1 MAGKG
6 KRLSLASLAG
16 GPVESVPGSSRPTLV
31 HLAPEQVVPTP
42 LNPRQD
48 FDPAKLEELGN
59 SMRGGQLQPCVGI
72 ARSAYVRL
80 FPEHADQLPPCQIV
94 MAAGERRWKAAAQA
108 GLPTIDVHVREDIAE
123 SRVKFLTAVLT
134 ENVERSNFNYIE
146 EAHGLQRMLEMSD
159 GSQADAARV
168 LNKSKQ
174 WFSQRIGL
182 LRLSDEMQEL
192 VIKGE
197 VTTLRELRKYSALP
211 SDQQVA
217 SWRADREA
225 AERDEAEAEPVAAPE
240 PAPTPQAQ
248 VPATRPPAAQDAG
261 KDAKAYTAVYA
272 PPAVP
277 AREAEPAAP
286 ESGSVEAVT
295 TVNGT
300 KAQPAPSTTPD
311 SVPEPR
317 AHEQQASVTG
327 AQGRAA
333 DPPTLDYSNGP
344 WIARHL
350 GAKMDPGPYFAGTQL
365 MLRQSWEKGE
375 TETLALLAGFM
386 EQAMERS
393 PKEFQKLLEAFS
405 ERLSRAH

>member
-31 HLAPEQVVPTP
+31 HLAPEQVAPTP

-72 ARSAYVRL
+72 ARSAYMRL
-80 FPEHADQLPPCQIV
+80 FPEHADQVPPCQIV
-94 MAAGERRWKAAAQA
+94 MAAGERRWKAASQV
-108 GLPTIDVHVREDIAE
+108 GLPSIDVHVREDIAE
-123 SRVKFLTAVLT
+123 SRVKFLAAVLA

-146 EAHGLQRMLEMSD
+146 EARGLQQMLEMSD
-159 GSQADAARV
+159 GSQADAARE

-197 VTTLRELRKYSALP
+197 VTALRDLRKYSALP

-225 AERDEAEAEPVAAPE
+225 AERKELEPEAS
-240 PAPTPQAQ
+240 PTPPLSPPAE
-248 VPATRPPAAQDAG
+248 VPAARPPAARDIG
-261 KDAKAYTAVYA
+261 KDAEAYTAVYA

-277 AREAEPAAP
+277 ARGAAP
-286 ESGSVEAVT
+286 EPAVREPGSGEAYTAVY
-295 TVNGT
+295 GT
-300 KAQPAPSTTPD
+300 EAQPEPTTTAD

-317 AHEQQASVTG
+317 AEQEQEGEPSVEGVGEQAEPKKRFPYDDG
-327 AQGRAA
+327 ADAAWHLNAKMTDTEFLKMADLVAEDAKRRRAA
-333 DPPTLDYSNGP
+333 
-344 WIARHL
+344 
-350 GAKMDPGPYFAGTQL
+350 
-365 MLRQSWEKGE
+365 
-375 TETLALLAGFM
+375 
-386 EQAMERS
+386 
-393 PKEFQKLLEAFS
+393 
-405 ERLSRAH
+405 LSST